1 MPVNQTLRQPT
12 WTTHDEDDSA
22 TYRPS
27 QEEIREACREIQQGW
42 SESDRR
48 RRATGQS
55 RRERT
60 PCVSA
65 RRYARLAIDVNDRE
79 DWAA

>member
-1 MPVNQTLRQPT
+1 MSVTQSLRQPAR
-12 WTTHDEDDSA
+12 TTHDEDDSA
-22 TYRPS
+22 TYLPTP
-27 QEEIREACREIQQGW
+27 EEIREACQEIQAGW
-42 SESDRR
+42 SEADQR

-65 RRYARLAIDVNDRE
+65 RRYARLAIDVNDRD